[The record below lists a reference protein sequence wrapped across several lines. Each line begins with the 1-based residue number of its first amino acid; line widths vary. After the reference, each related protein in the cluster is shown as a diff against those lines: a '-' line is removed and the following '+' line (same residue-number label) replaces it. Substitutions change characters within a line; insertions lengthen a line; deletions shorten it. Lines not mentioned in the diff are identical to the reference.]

1 MSVGWVGCKT
11 IKVDLAGLPV
21 LVLTDILIA
30 KTARVHKASNVTP
43 SVININI
50 VDVE

>member
-1 MSVGWVGCKT
+1 VGCKT

-21 LVLTDILIA
+21 LVLTDILVA
-30 KTARVHKASNVTP
+30 KTARVHKASFVTP
-43 SVININI
+43 SAIDSNI

>member
-1 MSVGWVGCKT
+1 
-11 IKVDLAGLPV
+11 
-21 LVLTDILIA
+21 VLTDILVA

-50 VDVE
+50 LDAE